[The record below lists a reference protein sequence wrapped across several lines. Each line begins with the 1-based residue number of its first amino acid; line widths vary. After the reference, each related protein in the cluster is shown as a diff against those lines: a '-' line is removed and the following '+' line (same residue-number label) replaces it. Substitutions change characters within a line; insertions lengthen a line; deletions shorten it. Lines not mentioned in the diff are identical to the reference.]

1 MDAPATEFASAM
13 LVLTMSLVPLTGLM
27 TVVTPFLM
35 RRGEVFA
42 VTVPDAAA
50 RDPYLRSL
58 KRQYAIAMLGLTTI
72 LTAAGA
78 WGACTQNPSLVLA
91 TLCAGTL
98 LICACSYGLMLFFR
112 AKVNAYKKERGW
124 KAEAQE
130 SVAVVGDAPVP
141 RAVSLKWN
149 LLYVPVMAVTLL
161 IGAVGYA
168 QMPDLIPQHV
178 NFQGEVTDYMEKSPF
193 VVLAPVLIVAFMA
206 ACMAFSH
213 WTILRSKKP
222 SDPGAPATS
231 ALAYGMFARA
241 QSILLVVGGLI
252 LSLLG
257 PVMELAFIGVIGI
270 AEAGVFVVVLALALV
285 VGSIV
290 ISVVYGQGG
299 ARVFARM
306 GGSEKLLADD
316 DEHWKLGVFYFNPDD
331 PSLFLPERFGIGWTM
346 NWGRPAVWAIMTGGF
361 VLTVAFVV
369 AVAVM
374 M

>member
-1 MDAPATEFASAM
+1 M

-58 KRQYAIAMLGLTTI
+58 KRRYAIAMLGLTAI
-72 LTAAGA
+72 LTAVGA
-78 WGACTQNPSLVLA
+78 WGACMQNPAVTLA

-112 AKVNAYKKERGW
+112 AKVNVYKKERGW

-178 NFQGEVTDYMEKSPF
+178 NFQGEVTDYMEKSP
-193 VVLAPVLIVAFMA
+193 V
-206 ACMAFSH
+206 
-213 WTILRSKKP
+213 RG
-222 SDPGAPATS
+222 PGARAHSGFSWRLAWRFPIGLSCGRRSHPTRVRPPRLRWRTVCS
-231 ALAYGMFARA
+231 RALRA
-241 QSILLVVGGLI
+241 
-252 LSLLG
+252 
-257 PVMELAFIGVIGI
+257 FC
-270 AEAGVFVVVLALALV
+270 
-285 VGSIV
+285 
-290 ISVVYGQGG
+290 
-299 ARVFARM
+299 
-306 GGSEKLLADD
+306 
-316 DEHWKLGVFYFNPDD
+316 W
-331 PSLFLPERFGIGWTM
+331 W
-346 NWGRPAVWAIMTGGF
+346 WA
-361 VLTVAFVV
+361 A
-369 AVAVM
+369 
-374 M
+374 